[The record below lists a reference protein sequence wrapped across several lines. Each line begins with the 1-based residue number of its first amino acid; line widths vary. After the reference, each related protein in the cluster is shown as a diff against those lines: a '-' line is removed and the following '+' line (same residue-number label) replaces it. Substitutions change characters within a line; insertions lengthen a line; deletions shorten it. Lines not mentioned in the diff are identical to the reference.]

1 VVASDKLFFWLFQ
14 DRTDRLLP
22 LVTTLLSDMQGY
34 SFTAPVIKEREV
46 RLDGLFLPPA
56 EQFNEKPALIMEA
69 QMASDPEFFLRLYNE
84 SGLLLRHQFRQGQPV
99 RHWHVLVIC
108 PSRDLNFGD
117 PIPVA
122 EFLRERVLWIE
133 LAPDRMP
140 PSAPPLQRALGLLLL
155 PEEALP
161 ACSASIRN
169 QVAATALEQD
179 LDDVIAAILL
189 SRFNGRS
196 ISELCAM
203 GSITLDDFT
212 NSVAYKEI
220 FGRGLAEGQE
230 LGRQTG
236 LKEGR
241 QEGRLEGRLEGR
253 QSEATAMTLR
263 LLQRRCGPLTP
274 GQQTQIQSLP
284 LADLEALADA
294 LLDFQ
299 GSADLT
305 AWLAQHLS

>member
-1 VVASDKLFFWLFQ
+1 VVASDKLFLWLFQ
-14 DRTDRLLP
+14 ERTDRLLP

-46 RLDGLFLPPA
+46 RLDGLFLPPV
-56 EQFNEKPALIMEA
+56 EQFHEKPALIMEA
-69 QMASDPEFFLRLYNE
+69 QMATDPEFFLRLYNE

-161 ACSASIRN
+161 ACSASIRD

-203 GSITLDDFT
+203 GGITLDDFT

-236 LKEGR
+236 L
-241 QEGRLEGRLEGR
+241 QEGRHEGRLEGR
-253 QSEATAMTLR
+253 QSESIAMTLR
-263 LLQRRCGPLTP
+263 LLQRRCGPLTTN
-274 GQQTQIQSLP
+274 QQTQIQSLP

-305 AWLAQHLS
+305 AWLAQLPS

>member
-1 VVASDKLFFWLFQ
+1 
-14 DRTDRLLP
+14 
-22 LVTTLLSDMQGY
+22 
-34 SFTAPVIKEREV
+34 
-46 RLDGLFLPPA
+46 
-56 EQFNEKPALIMEA
+56 
-69 QMASDPEFFLRLYNE
+69 
-84 SGLLLRHQFRQGQPV
+84 
-99 RHWHVLVIC
+99 
-108 PSRDLNFGD
+108 
-117 PIPVA
+117 
-122 EFLRERVLWIE
+122 
-133 LAPDRMP
+133 
-140 PSAPPLQRALGLLLL
+140 QRALGLLLL

-179 LDDVIAAILL
+179 LDDVIAAIML

-203 GSITLDDFT
+203 GGITLDDFT

-220 FGRGLAEGQE
+220 FGRGLTEGQE

-241 QEGRLEGRLEGR
+241 Q
-253 QSEATAMTLR
+253 SEALAMTLR
-263 LLQRRCGPLTP
+263 QLQRRCGPLTTD
-274 GQQTQIQSLP
+274 QQTQIQTLP

-305 AWLAQHLS
+305 AWLAQHPS